1 MLAMP
6 AVPPRDLL
14 SQIFPFVESAQAE
27 LQDRVRQLP
36 LATDIALKQFLS
48 VLTWFRTILLQDGA
62 VLYSRY
68 PQLSIFQF
76 APFNTPQFHAFA
88 SQSVQQVASA
98 EEASRLAF
106 QNLPRHLIASLQG
119 IVTNLSLE
127 QQAQRVENEA
137 LRFEVRQHVAT
148 QNMLLA
154 ELACQSKGQRAVG
167 GSGRAS
173 RCMSY
178 GDSTALN

>member
-1 MLAMP
+1 M
-6 AVPPRDLL
+6 
-14 SQIFPFVESAQAE
+14 
-27 LQDRVRQLP
+27 
-36 LATDIALKQFLS
+36 
-48 VLTWFRTILLQDGA
+48 
-62 VLYSRY
+62 
-68 PQLSIFQF
+68 
-76 APFNTPQFHAFA
+76 A
-88 SQSVQQVASA
+88 STEKASH
-98 EEASRLAF
+98 LAF
-106 QNLPRHLIASLQG
+106 QNLPRYLIASLQG

-137 LRFEVRQHVAT
+137 LHFEVRQHVAT

-167 GSGRAS
+167 GSGKAS